1 MNIIPSHQGGE
12 QADYDG
18 ASMTRQG
25 HERKTVQC
33 WLKTRGQASYLVSV
47 NASENEA
54 LGHTLMR
61 HTSDEDLPC
70 LTKP

>member
-61 HTSDEDLPC
+61 QFLRPRFHC
-70 LTKP
+70 LTKS

>member
-54 LGHTLMR
+54 LGHTLIR
-61 HTSDEDLPC
+61 RF
-70 LTKP
+70 

>member
-54 LGHTLMR
+54 LGHTLLR
-61 HTSDEDLPC
+61 HQNKNAIPC
-70 LTKP
+70 IDKS